1 MADGR
6 VYSFSLPAEIGGK
19 GGTVGARLRAIVG
32 ITLLVGL
39 IGGLPG
45 LGAPAKAA
53 PRVVTV
59 ATHDIE
65 PFVMT
70 HEDIKTGFT
79 IDVLA
84 EIAKHTGWTLTY
96 VDVPDVAG
104 QLKAVGE
111 GKTDAAAGAISI
123 TADRAMSYDFS
134 QPILNAGLQI
144 MVPTGATARTSA
156 GLVDFLKLLFSKAV
170 LVWLFAAMILA
181 VIPAHIVWFTERRHA
196 DSPMSKN
203 YFPGIFQA
211 FGYGLGMLA
220 AQPDEMPRHWVN
232 RILGLLLAFVSV
244 IFVAYYT
251 ATLTANLTVEKFD
264 SKISSPSDLV
274 GKKVCTVDKTTS
286 AAFLTEQGIE
296 FTGVGIIKD
305 CYQGLK
311 TATYDAVVFD
321 APVLAY
327 YVAHEGAGDAAM
339 VGTVFQNADYGIA
352 FRNSSDLRKQADE
365 ALLKMREDGD
375 YELIRDKWFGTSGP

>member
-1 MADGR
+1 M
-6 VYSFSLPAEIGGK
+6 
-19 GGTVGARLRAIVG
+19 
-32 ITLLVGL
+32 LVAL
-39 IGGLPG
+39 IGAMPG
-45 LGAPAKAA
+45 LAAPANAE

-70 HEDIKTGFT
+70 NEGVKTGFT
-79 IDVLA
+79 VDVLS
-84 EIAKHTGWTLTY
+84 EIAKHTGWTLNY

-104 QLKAVGE
+104 QLRSVGE
-111 GKTDAAAGAISI
+111 GRTDVAAGAISI

-134 QPILNAGLQI
+134 QPTLNAGLQI
-144 MVPTGATARTSA
+144 MVPTGTTARTSP

-170 LVWLFAAMILA
+170 VIWLSAALILA
-181 VIPAHIVWFTERRHA
+181 VIPAHIVWFAERRHA
-196 DSPMSKN
+196 DSPMSKK

-220 AQPDEMPRHWVN
+220 AQPDELPRHWVN
-232 RILGLLLAFVSV
+232 RVLGILLAFVSI

-251 ATLTANLTVEKFD
+251 ATLTANLTVEKFN
-264 SKISSPSDLV
+264 SQISSPSDLL
-274 GKKVCTVDKTTS
+274 GKRVCTIDKTTS
-286 AAFLTEQGIE
+286 AAFLNEQGIA
-296 FTGVGIIKD
+296 FSPVPTIRD
-305 CYQGLK
+305 CYTGLHTDK
-311 TATYDAVVFD
+311 FDAVVFD

-327 YVAHEGAGDAAM
+327 YVAHEGAGDAAL

-352 FRNSSDLRKQADE
+352 FRNGSDLRKQADE

-375 YELIRDKWFGTSGP
+375 FDLIKDKWFGTSGP